1 MDNSTSCL
9 AELGWDF
16 LEHSLQVNTGKRN
29 EVFCNLRFLGWTRH
43 HVLPDLRVF
52 FRTVTVFMI
61 NWSCGKQSTQS
72 LYLWCYSTYNLYI
85 TVAWCFL
92 YYTVFYS
99 FPQKSSWISG
109 ILQCNWENS
118 NIVLFSEIQAFVLS
132 GWNYSAK
139 WSSISANLPSTWEIQ
154 NCLSCPQ
161 LPQPRYCSFKYILIQ
176 NFDMLHC
183 IKKYPYLSKYKVIEP
198 HADHHKVSQFLSPL
212 WHFHTS
218 DSA

>member
-1 MDNSTSCL
+1 MENKAPRVCICDAIAHIIYTLQWLDVFYTILFSTVFL
-9 AELGWDF
+9 RNHPEF
-16 LEHSLQVNTGKRN
+16 LE
-29 EVFCNLRFLGWTRH
+29 FCS
-43 HVLPDLRVF
+43 
-52 FRTVTVFMI
+52 VTE
-61 NWSCGKQSTQS
+61 KTA
-72 LYLWCYSTYNLYI
+72 T
-85 TVAWCFL
+85 
-92 YYTVFYS
+92 
-99 FPQKSSWISG
+99 
-109 ILQCNWENS
+109 
-118 NIVLFSEIQAFVLS
+118 LFSFQKYKPLCYQ
-132 GWNYSAK
+132 GDSAK
-139 WSSISANLPSTWEIQ
+139 WSSISANLPSTWGIQ